1 MNTYLRNRR
10 LITAC
15 SVLGLAV
22 MNLHGAEGYVR
33 QHPWERYMRDPLGLI
48 GGQGAQEL
56 LLVQLGQQ
64 AAFEMKRST
73 NTTRPPVG

>member
-1 MNTYLRNRR
+1 
-10 LITAC
+10 
-15 SVLGLAV
+15 
-22 MNLHGAEGYVR
+22 VR

-48 GGQGAQEL
+48 GGQGPQEL